1 LPTRKSVTVEAIC
14 LAETTASAEARRAL
28 VLRLKRV
35 EGQLRGIQSMIE
47 AGNECEAIAQQMSAA
62 RKALDKAFFEL
73 AACAIA
79 HPQFSAPPAAA
90 TTPGRPPEKPEDRV
104 QRIARTL
111 AKFA

>member
-1 LPTRKSVTVEAIC
+1 MPADICAVDDKHEPEA
-14 LAETTASAEARRAL
+14 AAEARRAL

-35 EGQLRGIQSMIE
+35 EGQLRGVQSMIE
-47 AGNECEAIAQQMSAA
+47 GGNDCEAIAQQMSAA

-79 HPQFSAPPAAA
+79 HPQFAPPPATSGKAARA
-90 TTPGRPPEKPEDRV
+90 EKAEDRV

>member
-1 LPTRKSVTVEAIC
+1 MPA
-14 LAETTASAEARRAL
+14 AERSAPANQAQATAAARRAL

-35 EGQLRGIQSMIE
+35 EGQLRGIQSMIDGGE
-47 AGNECEAIAQQMSAA
+47 PCESIAQQMSAA

-79 HPQFSAPPAAA
+79 HPQFDTAARA
-90 TTPGRPPEKPEDRV
+90 AGRVERPEARRL
-104 QRIARTL
+104 RITRAL

>member
-1 LPTRKSVTVEAIC
+1 MP
-14 LAETTASAEARRAL
+14 ASLCAVDKDREPAAAAEARRAL

-47 AGNECEAIAQQMSAA
+47 TGNECEAIAQQMSAA

-79 HPQFSAPPAAA
+79 HPQFDAPPMDA
-90 TTPGRPPEKPEDRV
+90 GRSAREGRQAEKPEERV